1 MQNTSFSA
9 VAFALSTVI
18 TSLSAQAAEYQQWH
32 KVELSFLGPHADE
45 GSETNPFTDFRL
57 DVEFQHAKSK
67 YKIRGFFAAD
77 GNAAESSATAGN
89 VWCVRFSPEH
99 LGTWT
104 YRARMVSGKDVAIDE
119 SSPAT
124 EIQLENSSGT
134 FEVVA
139 PTSVNQ
145 DLRTRGRIVADGKY
159 YRFLNTDEY
168 WLKGGSDSPE
178 NLLAYEDFDGTYRM
192 STQVTEGEA
201 QPTEALHRYASHVA
215 DWQERDPTWQG
226 TKGKGIIGGINYL
239 ASMGLNSAYFLTLNI
254 GGDGKDVWP
263 YRSPSEFDRF
273 DCSRLEQ
280 WEIVFSHMQ
289 QRGIALHVVTQ
300 ETENE
305 RLLDDGNTGR
315 LRQIYYGELIARFA
329 HHPGLVW
336 NLGEEN
342 GPADFSPNGQTADQQ
357 KAMASYIKQRDPYD
371 HPVVIHT
378 HSTAEGKEEV
388 LHDLLGHEDLD
399 GLSFQVDNPE
409 RVNSELIQWQRL
421 AVQAGRPWM
430 IGMDE
435 IGPWHTGVVPD
446 SDDPNHD
453 QLRRD
458 VLWGSLLA
466 GANGVEWYFG
476 AKFPHNDLTSEDW
489 RQRANMWKQTTI
501 AREFFENHLPY
512 WEMEPANMLISNGD
526 FHCFAKPK
534 RIYVVYVT
542 ALHELDPPKIDLS
555 GIPQSTTFTVKW
567 FSPTQ
572 GGELQ
577 DGGVREIQ
585 GGGVQSI
592 GTPPSVDQDWVSLIK
607 VR

>member
-1 MQNTSFSA
+1 M
-9 VAFALSTVI
+9 
-18 TSLSAQAAEYQQWH
+18 
-32 KVELSFLGPHADE
+32 
-45 GSETNPFTDFRL
+45 
-57 DVEFQHAKSK
+57 
-67 YKIRGFFAAD
+67 
-77 GNAAESSATAGN
+77 
-89 VWCVRFSPEH
+89 
-99 LGTWT
+99 
-104 YRARMVSGKDVAIDE
+104 
-119 SSPAT
+119 
-124 EIQLENSSGT
+124 
-134 FEVVA
+134 
-139 PTSVNQ
+139 
-145 DLRTRGRIVADGKY
+145 
-159 YRFLNTDEY
+159 
-168 WLKGGSDSPE
+168 
-178 NLLAYEDFDGTYRM
+178 
-192 STQVTEGEA
+192 
-201 QPTEALHRYASHVA
+201 
-215 DWQERDPTWQG
+215 
-226 TKGKGIIGGINYL
+226 
-239 ASMGLNSAYFLTLNI
+239 
-254 GGDGKDVWP
+254 
-263 YRSPSEFDRF
+263 
-273 DCSRLEQ
+273 
-280 WEIVFSHMQ
+280 
-289 QRGIALHVVTQ
+289 
-300 ETENE
+300 
-305 RLLDDGNTGR
+305 
-315 LRQIYYGELIARFA
+315 
-329 HHPGLVW
+329 
-336 NLGEEN
+336 
-342 GPADFSPNGQTADQQ
+342 
-357 KAMASYIKQRDPYD
+357 
-371 HPVVIHT
+371 
-378 HSTAEGKEEV
+378 
-388 LHDLLGHEDLD
+388 HDLLGHEDLD

-534 RIYVVYVT
+534 RIYVVYAT
-542 ALHELDPPKIDLS
+542 ALHAIDPPKIDLS

-592 GTPPSVDQDWVSLIK
+592 GTPLSVDQDWVSLIK